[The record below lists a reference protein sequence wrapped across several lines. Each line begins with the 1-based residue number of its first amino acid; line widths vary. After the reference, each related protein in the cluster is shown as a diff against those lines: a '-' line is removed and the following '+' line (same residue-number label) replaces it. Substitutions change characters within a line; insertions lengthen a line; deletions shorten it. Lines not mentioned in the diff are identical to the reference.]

1 MKICI
6 WETTVSKNI
15 HDIRETVLGF

>member
-15 HDIRETVLGF
+15 HDLRETVLGF